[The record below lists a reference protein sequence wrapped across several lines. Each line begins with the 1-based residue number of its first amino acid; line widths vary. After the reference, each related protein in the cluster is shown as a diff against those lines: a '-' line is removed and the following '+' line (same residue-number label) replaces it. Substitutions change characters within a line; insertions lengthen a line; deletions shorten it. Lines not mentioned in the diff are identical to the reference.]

1 MNTRRFRSL
10 AADLIL
16 LAIAAFWGL
25 GFVLTKYI
33 LAYVPPLLFLGV
45 RFSLSA
51 LIMLVARPKYVFHL
65 RSRPLPVLTTGA
77 FLCLAYI
84 LQTVGMNYTSA
95 SRAAFIT
102 GLYMVFVPVISTVV
116 SKRSPSALAWAG
128 ALLATV
134 GLGVMTGLAR
144 DGQYQFLE
152 GEALVLGCALFFGLQ
167 ILAVDKYSPRYDLG
181 SFTFGQISVVG
192 IGCLIP
198 ALLFERLPAAVPA
211 GVALAV
217 VFLALPNTIG
227 ATYAQAWAQRLTV
240 PWRAA
245 ILLAMEPVFTLI
257 FAGLALGES
266 FSPGEALGAVL
277 MLAGGLLAEL
287 EHMPQNRRQREI

>member
-1 MNTRRFRSL
+1 MNFRHYRTL

-16 LAIAAFWGL
+16 LTIAAFWGL

-51 LIMLVARPKYVFHL
+51 LIMLAARPTYVLPL
-65 RSRPLPVLTTGA
+65 RTRPLPVLITGA
-77 FLCLAYI
+77 FLCMAYI

-128 ALLATV
+128 AVLATV
-134 GLGVMTGLAR
+134 GLGVMSGISQDSYR
-144 DGQYQFLE
+144 QFLG
-152 GEALVLGCALFFGLQ
+152 GEVLVLGCALFFGLQ

-181 SFTFGQISVVG
+181 SFTLGQISVVG
-192 IGCLIP
+192 MGCLIP
-198 ALLFERLPAAVPA
+198 ALLVEQMPAAVPA
-211 GVALAV
+211 GVWLAV

-257 FAGLALGES
+257 FAGMALGES
-266 FSPGEALGAVL
+266 FSSAEALGATL
-277 MLAGGLLAEL
+277 MLAGGVLAEL
-287 EHMPQNRRQREI
+287 EHIPRNMRQRQT